1 MATYSK
7 TEFRDSRKRQYK
19 YFRQILYYSILGIV
33 ATLVFLMFMVRFA
46 WS

>member
-7 TEFRDSRKRQYK
+7 TEFRDSRKTQYD
-19 YFRQILYYSILGIV
+19 YFRQILYYSILGIA